1 MTQSISDLRMS
12 RSWLLVL
19 VRLLTLPGAAEL
31 IEEKGYAPHFTTPRS
46 LATIVEDAMGD
57 MAQRYGGGED
67 GLDLELL
74 VGVYCKECPQT
85 DDPPMSPM
93 GLYGVF
99 PPDEDENVGVA
110 EPMTDYAAMGTGGL
124 FARYLLNRLHD
135 EDHPTRDLTMD
146 AAIHEAVYVIEEA
159 KKRPK

>member
-57 MAQRYGGGED
+57 MAQRCGGGED

-99 PPDEDENVGVA
+99 PPDEDENVDVA